1 MQLLPLVLIIYLR
14 TVAILTRGAASG
26 APGCCR
32 VAGYLATRHVHT
44 AAGYCRCIH
53 TMFFFLSSLR
63 FLLVQWLIK
72 WKGYG
77 EDKNT
82 WENLPWKSGCSNGLM
97 K

>member
-1 MQLLPLVLIIYLR
+1 M
-14 TVAILTRGAASG
+14 
-26 APGCCR
+26 
-32 VAGYLATRHVHT
+32 
-44 AAGYCRCIH
+44 YCIQCSSSYPIFFLYEY